1 MGFLVSPGVHV
12 REIDL
17 TNVVPAVS
25 TSIGAIA
32 GPFQKGPV
40 SSVTAISSEEQLLQ
54 TFGKPNSSNFEFWF
68 TAANFLQ
75 YGDALRV
82 VRAESAILN
91 AGANS
96 GILIRDD
103 DHYEASFSTGQ
114 GSHGE
119 WTARTAGTW
128 GNSIGVDI
136 CPSAR
141 AFSQQL
147 GSLNLVNGAGA
158 VGDLSITVDNQ
169 DATDATIA
177 IGDIIQFYDA
187 SAIVAIVNG
196 AITVPTKN
204 LTVDNNSGT
213 IAVGMRVLGA
223 GISDGDEVVK
233 VATVTSQTALILD
246 KAITVADNI
255 PLVFSAA
262 AGHTKVESGNV
273 EYEVTAVSGEV
284 LTIRVLDDPAGG
296 GLQTIIP
303 DNSLIRRRWRFSDL
317 FDAPPGTSD
326 WSTANGR
333 GELDELHVAVYD
345 KTGDITGFDVDV
357 KGQRTSSV
365 IEVFPAMSK
374 NPSAKTT
381 QGGNNYYADVIF
393 RSSSFI
399 YWTDHISAG
408 SNWGTDIATG
418 TDYTLVSGVNVDT
431 LTGGTDDYAVTAGEL
446 ELAYDKFADTENLDI
461 NLVLGGP
468 SSAVADTVAGHDTHV
483 TMITDLVE
491 LRKDCV
497 GFVSPYRA
505 ATVGVT
511 SSITATENVKDAF
524 DTCPSSSYMVFDSG
538 YKYMYD
544 KYNDVYRFVPLN
556 GDTAGLCAYTDG
568 VADPWFSPA
577 GYNRGGLRSAIK
589 LSYNPQKA
597 DRDILYKAR
606 INPVVDFPGQGVTLF
621 GDKTALSRPSAFDR
635 INVRRLF
642 LVLEKAIATAAKFQL
657 FEFNDEFTRAQ
668 FRNLVEPFLRDV
680 QGRRGIFDFKVVC
693 DTTNNTGEVIDRNE
707 FIGDIYIK
715 PARSINFITLNFI
728 AVRTGVA
735 FSEVGG

>member
-32 GPFQKGPV
+32 GPFAKGPV
-40 SSVTAISSEEQLLQ
+40 SAVTAISSEEQLLQ

-82 VRAESAILN
+82 VRAESAVLN

-119 WTARTAGTW
+119 WAARTAGTH
-128 GNSIGVDI
+128 GNSLGVDI

-147 GSLNLVNGAGA
+147 GTLNLVNGAGA
-158 VGDLSITVDNQ
+158 IGDTTITVDDQ

-177 IGDIIQFYDA
+177 VGDIIKFLTNN
-187 SAIVAIVNG
+187 AITATVDG
-196 AITVPTKN
+196 AITTASKT
-204 LTVDNNSGT
+204 LTVDGNSGT
-213 IAVGMRVLGA
+213 AAVGQRVIGA

-233 VATVTSQTALILD
+233 IVTVNSQTSLVLD
-246 KAITVADNI
+246 KAITVADDI
-255 PLVFSAA
+255 PLAFTTNAA
-262 AGHTKVESGNV
+262 IESGNV
-273 EYEVTAVSGEV
+273 EYEVTAVSGET
-284 LTIRVLDDPAGG
+284 LTIRLLDDPAGA

-303 DNSLIRRRWRFSDL
+303 DNSYIRRRWRFSDL
-317 FDAPPGTSD
+317 FDSAPGTSD
-326 WSTANGR
+326 WSIANAR
-333 GELDELHVAVYD
+333 GEEDELHVAVYD
-345 KTGDITGFDVDV
+345 KTGDITGYDVDV

-365 IEVFPAMSK
+365 IEVWQGLSK
-374 NPSAKTT
+374 NSAAKTT
-381 QGGNNYYADVIF
+381 QGGGNYYPDVIF
-393 RSSSFI
+393 RGSNFI
-399 YWTDHISAG
+399 YWTDHVSG
-408 SNWGTDIATG
+408 GTNWGTDIATG

-431 LTGGTDDYAVTAGEL
+431 LTGGTDDYSVTAGEL

-468 SSAVADTVAGHDTHV
+468 SSAVADTEAGQDTHV
-483 TMITDLVE
+483 TMITDLCE
-491 LRKDCV
+491 LRRDCV
-497 GFVSPYRA
+497 GFVSPYRG

-511 SSITATENVKDAF
+511 SSITQTENVKNAF
-524 DTCPSSSYMVFDSG
+524 DKCPSSSYMVFDSG

-544 KYNDVYRFVPLN
+544 KYSDVYRFVPLN
-556 GDTAGLCAYTDG
+556 GDTAGLCAFTDM

-606 INPVVDFPGQGVTLF
+606 VNPVVDFPGQGVTLF
-621 GDKTALSRPSAFDR
+621 GDKTALSKPSAFDR

-707 FIGDIYIK
+707 FMVTSTSNQQGQ
-715 PARSINFITLNFI
+715 STLLH
-728 AVRTGVA
+728 
-735 FSEVGG
+735 

>member
-17 TNVVPAVS
+17 TNVIPAVS

-32 GPFQKGPV
+32 GPFAKGPV
-40 SSVTAISSEEQLLQ
+40 SSVTAINSEEQLLQ
-54 TFGKPNSSNFEFWF
+54 TFGKPNGSNFEWWF
-68 TAANFLQ
+68 TAANFLH

-82 VRAESAILN
+82 VRAESAVLN

-119 WTARTAGTW
+119 WAARTAGTW

-136 CPSAR
+136 CPGKR

-158 VGDLSITVDNQ
+158 IGDLSITVDDQ
-169 DATDATIA
+169 DTTDASII

-187 SAIVAIVNG
+187 SAIVALVNG
-196 AITVPTKN
+196 AITVETKN
-204 LTVDNNSGT
+204 LVVDGNTGT
-213 IAVGMRVLGA
+213 IAVGARVLGA
-223 GISDGDEVVK
+223 GISDGDVVVK
-233 VATVTSQTALILD
+233 VATVTDQQNVVLD
-246 KAITVADNI
+246 KAITVADNAA
-255 PLVFSAA
+255 LVFSAA
-262 AGHTKVESGNV
+262 AGHDRVETGNV
-273 EYEVTAVSGEV
+273 EYEVTAISSED
-284 LTIRVLDDPAGG
+284 LTIRLLDDPAGA

-317 FDAPPGTSD
+317 FDSAPGTSA
-326 WSTANGR
+326 WATANAR
-333 GELDELHVAVYD
+333 GEEDELHIAVYD
-345 KTGDITGFDVDV
+345 KTGDITGYDVDV

-365 IEVFPAMSK
+365 IEVWPSLSK
-374 NPSAKTT
+374 NSAAKST
-381 QGGNNYYADVIF
+381 QGGNNYYTDVIF
-393 RSSSFI
+393 RGSNYIF
-399 YWTDHISAG
+399 WTDHISAG
-408 SNWGTDIATG
+408 TNWGTDVATG
-418 TDYTLVSGVNVDT
+418 TDYTIVSGVTVDT
-431 LTGGTDDYAVTAGEL
+431 LTGGTDDYSVTAGEV
-446 ELAYDKFADTENLDI
+446 EVAYDKFADTENLDI
-461 NLVLGGP
+461 NLIMGGP
-468 SSAVADTVAGHDTHV
+468 SSGVADTEAGQDTLV

-491 LRKDCV
+491 DRKDCV
-497 GFVSPYRA
+497 GFASPYRA
-505 ATVGVT
+505 AVVGVT
-511 SSITATENVKDAF
+511 SSITQTQNVKNAF
-524 DTCPSSSYMVFDSG
+524 DKCPSSSYMVFDSG

-577 GYNRGGLRSAIK
+577 GYNRGSVRGAIK
-589 LSYNPQKA
+589 LAYNPMKA

-621 GDKTALSRPSAFDR
+621 GDKTALTKPSAFDR

-642 LVLEKAIATAAKFQL
+642 LVLEKAIATAAKYML

-668 FRNLVEPFLRDV
+668 FRNMVEPFLRDV
-680 QGRRGIFDFKVVC
+680 QGRRGIFDFKVIC
-693 DTTNNTGEVIDRNE
+693 DSTNNTGEVIDRNE

>member
-1 MGFLVSPGVHV
+1 MTSL
-12 REIDL
+12 L
-17 TNVVPAVS
+17 T
-25 TSIGAIA
+25 
-32 GPFQKGPV
+32 QK
-40 SSVTAISSEEQLLQ
+40 I
-54 TFGKPNSSNFEFWF
+54 
-68 TAANFLQ
+68 
-75 YGDALRV
+75 
-82 VRAESAILN
+82 
-91 AGANS
+91 
-96 GILIRDD
+96 
-103 DHYEASFSTGQ
+103 
-114 GSHGE
+114 
-119 WTARTAGTW
+119 
-128 GNSIGVDI
+128 
-136 CPSAR
+136 
-141 AFSQQL
+141 
-147 GSLNLVNGAGA
+147 
-158 VGDLSITVDNQ
+158 
-169 DATDATIA
+169 
-177 IGDIIQFYDA
+177 
-187 SAIVAIVNG
+187 
-196 AITVPTKN
+196 
-204 LTVDNNSGT
+204 
-213 IAVGMRVLGA
+213 
-223 GISDGDEVVK
+223 
-233 VATVTSQTALILD
+233 
-246 KAITVADNI
+246 
-255 PLVFSAA
+255 
-262 AGHTKVESGNV
+262 
-273 EYEVTAVSGEV
+273 
-284 LTIRVLDDPAGG
+284 
-296 GLQTIIP
+296 
-303 DNSLIRRRWRFSDL
+303 
-317 FDAPPGTSD
+317 
-326 WSTANGR
+326 
-333 GELDELHVAVYD
+333 
-345 KTGDITGFDVDV
+345 
-357 KGQRTSSV
+357 
-365 IEVFPAMSK
+365 
-374 NPSAKTT
+374 
-381 QGGNNYYADVIF
+381 
-393 RSSSFI
+393 
-399 YWTDHISAG
+399 
-408 SNWGTDIATG
+408 
-418 TDYTLVSGVNVDT
+418 
-431 LTGGTDDYAVTAGEL
+431 
-446 ELAYDKFADTENLDI
+446 LDI

-468 SSAVADTVAGHDTHV
+468 SSAVADTIAGHDTHV

-491 LRKDCV
+491 LRRDCV

-556 GDTAGLCAYTDG
+556 GDTAGLCAYTDS

>member
-32 GPFQKGPV
+32 GPFAKGPV

-119 WTARTAGTW
+119 WAARTAGTL

-141 AFSQQL
+141 AFTQPL
-147 GSLNLVNGAGA
+147 GTLNLVNGAGA
-158 VGDLSITVDNQ
+158 IGDLQITVDDQN
-169 DATDATIA
+169 ATDASII
-177 IGDIIQFYDA
+177 IGDIIKFFTNNAVTAVVD
-187 SAIVAIVNG
+187 G
-196 AITVPTKN
+196 AITVATKN
-204 LTVDNNSGT
+204 LTVDANSGT
-213 IAVGMRVLGA
+213 AAVGQRVVGP
-223 GISDGDEVVK
+223 GISDGGVIVK
-233 VATVTSQTALILD
+233 IETVTSQTALILD
-246 KAITVADNI
+246 KPITVADNVV
-255 PLVFSAA
+255 LAFDNLSA
-262 AGHTKVESGNV
+262 VEAGNV

-284 LTIRVLDDPAGG
+284 LTIRKLDDPAGA

-303 DNSLIRRRWRFSDL
+303 DNSYIQRRWRFSDL
-317 FDAPPGTSD
+317 FDAAPGTSD

-345 KTGDITGFDVDV
+345 KTGDITGFSVDV
-357 KGQRTSSV
+357 KGQRTASI

-374 NPSAKTT
+374 NSAAKTT

-393 RSSSFI
+393 RSSEFI
-399 YWTDHISAG
+399 YWTDHLSAG
-408 SNWGTDIATG
+408 TNWGTDIATG
-418 TDYTLVSGVNVDT
+418 TDYTLVSGVAVDT
-431 LTGGTDDYAVTAGEL
+431 LTGGTDDYSVTAGEM

-461 NLVLGGP
+461 NLVMGGP
-468 SSAVADTVAGHDTHV
+468 SSAVADTEAGHDTHV
-483 TMITDLVE
+483 TMITDLCE
-491 LRKDCV
+491 LRRDCV

-505 ATVGVT
+505 ATVGIT
-511 SSITATENVKDAF
+511 SSISQTYNVKRAF
-524 DTCPSSSYMVFDSG
+524 DKCPSSSYMVFDSG

-544 KYNDVYRFVPLN
+544 KYNDVYRHVPLN
-556 GDTAGLCAYTDG
+556 GDTAGLCANTDA

-577 GYNRGGLRSAIK
+577 GYNRGGVRSAIK

-606 INPVVDFPGQGVTLF
+606 VNPVVDFPGQGVTLF
-621 GDKTALSRPSAFDR
+621 GDKTALSKPSAFDR

-642 LVLEKAIATAAKFQL
+642 LVLEKAIATASKFQL